1 MIYFKP
7 TKIQQLIDITISFFR
22 SGITKSLLSLEQFSE
37 LRMEETTNK
46 WLVIVNPAASI
57 GKCGKDWPE
66 IKQLLTNEG
75 IEFDALITDHPR
87 HAIELVRSQITEKGY
102 RKIISVGGDGTNNEV
117 INGIFT
123 QQRIPTQE
131 ITMGAIPIG
140 TGNDWRRTFGFPEGY
155 QQLVKV
161 IQNGVVFPHDVG
173 KVTYYNNGDTQV
185 RFFLNAAGTGL
196 NEMVCNRTNRL
207 KSQGKGG
214 AVRYMISTA
223 SCLFSFKCVHIKLE
237 IDDQEVFND
246 EILSLS
252 VGNGK
257 YNGGGM
263 KMMPEAVPDDGL
275 FDITV
280 VKKVGMMKFAANI
293 GNIYDGT
300 FVDKLSEVTTY
311 RGKKIRITSIPA
323 HLLLLETEGET
334 LTNSPFDF
342 EILPKAINMMVPGEV
357 KC

>member
-1 MIYFKP
+1 M
-7 TKIQQLIDITISFFR
+7 DN
-22 SGITKSLLSLEQFSE
+22 
-37 LRMEETTNK
+37 NK
-46 WLVIVNPAASI
+46 WLVLVNPKASI
-57 GKCGKDWPE
+57 GKCEKDWPN
-66 IKQLLTNEG
+66 IKQLLVSEG
-75 IEFDALITDHPR
+75 IDFDAVVTEYQG
-87 HAIELVRSQITEKGY
+87 HAIQLIRDLITEKGY
-102 RKIISVGGDGTNNEV
+102 QKIISVGGDGTNNEV
-117 INGIFT
+117 INGIFS
-123 QQRIPTQE
+123 QQRFPTTD
-131 ITMGAIPIG
+131 ITMGVIPVG

-155 QQLVKV
+155 QQLVEV
-161 IQNGVVFPHDVG
+161 IKNGQIFPHDIG
-173 KVTYYNNGDTQV
+173 KVVYYNNGDART

-214 AVRYMISTA
+214 SVRYMLSTA

-263 KMMPEAVPDDGL
+263 MMMPKSIPDDGL

-280 VKKVGMMKFAANI
+280 VRKLGMLKFAANI
-293 GNIYDGT
+293 SNIYDGT
-300 FVDKLSEVTTY
+300 FVDKLKEVSLY

-323 HLLLLETEGET
+323 HMLLLETEGET

-342 EILPKAINMMVPGEV
+342 EILPKAINMVIPKGN
-357 KC
+357 

>member
-1 MIYFKP
+1 MKH
-7 TKIQQLIDITISFFR
+7 
-22 SGITKSLLSLEQFSE
+22 FSD
-37 LRMEETTNK
+37 LRMEDTNNK

-75 IEFDALITDHPR
+75 VEFDALVTERPR
-87 HAIELVRSQITEKGY
+87 HAIELVRTLITEQGY
-102 RKIISVGGDGTNNEV
+102 RKVISIGGDGTNNEV

-123 QQRIPTQE
+123 QQRFPTRE
-131 ITMGAIPIG
+131 ITMGTIPIG

-155 QQLVKV
+155 PQLVRV
-161 IQNGVVFPHDVG
+161 IKEGRVFPHDVG
-173 KVTYYNNGDTQV
+173 KVAYYNDGDGQV

-207 KSQGKGG
+207 KSKGKGG

-223 SCLFSFKCVHIKLE
+223 SCLFSFECVHIKLTV
-237 IDDQEVFND
+237 DDREVFDD

-257 YNGGGM
+257 FNGGGM
-263 KMMPEAVPDDGL
+263 MMMPHAVPDDGL

-280 VKKVGMMKFAANI
+280 VKKVGVLKFAASI

-300 FVDKLSEVTTY
+300 FVDKLKEVTTY
-311 RGKKIRITSIPA
+311 RGKKLRIISIPA
-323 HLLLLETEGET
+323 HRLLLETEGET

-342 EILPKAINMMVPGEV
+342 EILPQAINMMVPVEV
-357 KC
+357 KAETNQQINKQQINQTT